1 MHLLYYDESQW
12 KDKFSKIHFKHLSW
26 VKSFLKITT
35 PMVLHI
41 TSLKFNLLNPCP
53 CQSHQCPC
61 FWEKTLV
68 FFPGR
73 HGINAYFAVNSMQSN
88 YEGIGLGVAFAFK
101 ELQLH
106 WGRYIWSEL
115 NFFQASWIY
124 ATIGPNNGV
133 TATEEGSSI
142 SRMARQRRKTL
153 GSQNVEL
160 CLEAREE
167 FLSRM

>member
-1 MHLLYYDESQW
+1 M
-12 KDKFSKIHFKHLSW
+12 
-26 VKSFLKITT
+26 
-35 PMVLHI
+35 
-41 TSLKFNLLNPCP
+41 
-53 CQSHQCPC
+53 
-61 FWEKTLV
+61 V

-88 YEGIGLGVAFAFK
+88 YEGIGLGVAFVFK

-106 WGRYIWSEL
+106 WGRYIHSER
-115 NFFQASWIY
+115 NFFQASWMY
-124 ATIGPNNGV
+124 ATISPNSGV

-142 SRMARQRRKTL
+142 SRMVRQGRKTL

-167 FLSRM
+167 FLSGM

>member
-1 MHLLYYDESQW
+1 
-12 KDKFSKIHFKHLSW
+12 
-26 VKSFLKITT
+26 
-35 PMVLHI
+35 
-41 TSLKFNLLNPCP
+41 
-53 CQSHQCPC
+53 
-61 FWEKTLV
+61 
-68 FFPGR
+68 
-73 HGINAYFAVNSMQSN
+73 MQSN

-124 ATIGPNNGV
+124 ATISPNNGV